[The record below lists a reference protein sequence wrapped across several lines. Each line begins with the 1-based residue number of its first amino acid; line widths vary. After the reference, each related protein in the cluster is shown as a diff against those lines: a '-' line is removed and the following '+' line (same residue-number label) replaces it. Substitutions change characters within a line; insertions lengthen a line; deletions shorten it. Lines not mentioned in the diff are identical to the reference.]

1 VTFLR
6 AALGFALLALALVGR
21 ADAEVCRGSN
31 IPAAE
36 LRRHDGA
43 ALLLDRTEILQA
55 EAVHLAYGYPDREA
69 RLMYHKE
76 FVFRYDASRRVPLWA
91 SYRLEGRHVPDRG
104 HDRRNAFRTDPR
116 LLPDETARCKDYD
129 EPVFDRGHLV
139 PNSDLAFQSKRA
151 ASHSFYLS
159 NMMPQS
165 AWFNRQLWRYFE
177 QKVRAWAR
185 QEGTVHVF
193 SGAVFDIDGDNKP
206 DAFDKTRWMQP
217 TGRVAV
223 PTAFYKIIVRERA
236 GQPDVLAVMLPHR
249 LLGPKDNT
257 ALGRLLK
264 RGIVT
269 VAEIEEVT
277 GLTFFVGT
285 PGRADLR
292 HRKAGALWP

>member
-1 VTFLR
+1 VSLLQ
-6 AALGFALLALALVGR
+6 AALAFLLALALSGPVG
-21 ADAEVCRGSN
+21 AEVCRGSN
-31 IPAAE
+31 IPAAD

-43 ALLLDRTEILQA
+43 ALLLDREEILQA

-76 FVFRYDASRRVPLWA
+76 FVFRYDAARRIPLWA
-91 SYRLEGRHVPDRG
+91 SYRLEGRHVSTRG

-116 LLPDETARCKDYD
+116 LLPHETARCKDYA
-129 EPVFDRGHLV
+129 EPIFDRGHLV
-139 PNSDLAFQSKRA
+139 PNSDLVGQSKRA

-159 NMMPQS
+159 NMLPQS
-165 AWFNRQLWRYFE
+165 AWFNRQLWRHFE

-185 QEGTVHVF
+185 QEGAVHVF

-206 DAFDKTRWMQP
+206 DALGKTRWMQP

-223 PTAFYKIIVRERA
+223 PTAFFKIVVRERD
-236 GQPDVLAVMLPHR
+236 GRPDVLAVMLPHR
-249 LLGPKDNT
+249 LLGPKEQG
-257 ALGRLLK
+257 ALSRLLE

-277 GLTFFVGT
+277 GLTFFAGM

-292 HRKAGALWP
+292 QWKAGALWP